1 MAFNGEIYEIFSW
14 LPPKLLYKLSS
25 KSKPCSEFLS
35 ESRFVEKQCRNSEIK
50 PVEYILTQDDS
61 NPHSKAQYLR
71 VCTLGDPDHDQASRD
86 RISSM
91 IPSKEFNDL
100 KDNSR
105 VIASSNGILLCQT
118 YNFQK
123 PMKFFLCNPATRSIA
138 YIQPPSKDI
147 MVEDT
152 EVGIDASIACMVF
165 ICGKNYSEKPS
176 KFPMDYTLLLF
187 YHTPT
192 WSNYRNVYVLK
203 HGNWELKR
211 ENLFIGPGNVDF
223 QNPVHCT
230 DGLYLLS
237 DASYL
242 LHYDIQHG
250 TSRILPLPNEAQD
263 DDIIHT
269 SIGIFGWEKSDM
281 DHSCFRSICLVK
293 IKYSEIISIW
303 TLDIGH
309 MDRDKLIWRET
320 SIMNKSRVDD
330 LGIEGF
336 VSWRPSFAIIEK
348 KLIMAAGR
356 HVYSYCLEDM
366 NMLRKAKRVSK
377 INGDPSGPFRF
388 YSYSS
393 TLRPCNKDI
402 ITGLMSS

>member
-1 MAFNGEIYEIFSW
+1 MAFNGELYEIFSW
-14 LPPKLLYKLSS
+14 LPPKLLYKLSR

-50 PVEYILTQDDS
+50 SVEYILTQDDS
-61 NPHSKAQYLR
+61 SLHSKAQYLKL
-71 VCTLGDPDHDQASRD
+71 CTLGDPDHASNARL
-86 RISSM
+86 SSY
-91 IPSKEFNDL
+91 IPSEELNDL
-100 KDNSR
+100 KNHSR
-105 VIASSNGILLCQT
+105 VIASSNGLLLCQT

-123 PMKFFLCNPATRSIA
+123 PMKFFLCNPATRSIV
-138 YIQPPSKDI
+138 YIKPPSEDI
-147 MVEDT
+147 DT
-152 EVGIDASIACMVF
+152 SIDSMIF

-176 KFPMDYTLLLF
+176 KFPMDFTLLLF
-187 YHTPT
+187 YNPS
-192 WSNYRNVYVLK
+192 WSNNQNVYVLQD
-203 HGNWELKR
+203 GNWELKK

-237 DASYL
+237 DAKRTENNCGTIPYYL

-263 DDIIHT
+263 DDINHT
-269 SIGIFGWEKSDM
+269 SISIFGWEKSDM
-281 DHSCFRSICLVK
+281 DHSSFRSICLVK

-303 TLDIGH
+303 THDIGH
-309 MDRDKLIWRET
+309 MDREKLIWRET
-320 SIMNKSRVDD
+320 SMMNKSREHD

-336 VSWRPSFAIIEK
+336 VPWRPSFAIIEK
-348 KLIMAAGR
+348 KLIMAAGG

-366 NMLRKAKRVSK
+366 NMLRKAKRVSN
-377 INGDPSGPFRF
+377 INGYSTGPFRF